1 MAERDRL
8 LIERTLAGD
17 RNAFGHLV
25 ERYTPLVRGVIWEA
39 LRRPDE
45 VEDLAQEAFTRAYEQ
60 LPRLRRFDRFPG
72 WLCRI
77 ATNAVID
84 HQRRRQQREVEAA
97 ARSPRSALH
106 LRRPDEVVEEDEA
119 TRLLWEA
126 LDHLEPVS
134 RQIVVLHYFE
144 QCSQRQIAR
153 FLDHS
158 LPMVKWRLFEAKLR
172 LRDELFEKLGREAQ
186 TRFASRR
193 QLREKVM
200 AVLPLPLLLDP
211 RPGRWMAARVRRGV
225 WLLGTAA
232 ALGVGGVAYLAW
244 QDRAGEVSVVSREA
258 LRQQQAA
265 VQGEPRVTWTPLRPR
280 PGQTV
285 RLAAAD
291 LPGTESE
298 PPVLHYLT
306 DPWYPVDQVVPMHR
320 EDTLWVARLT
330 IPAEAVALFLYP
342 GPPGEGPNPLN
353 QRAYLTTRRY
363 LDRYRQVLLVHD
375 DAGRPLPGAIH
386 AEARMAKRLDHP
398 AAEVLAYTD
407 RELALH
413 PDYFQAYAD
422 RWFALLELGE
432 RSPVALTQ
440 VRSEQEALR
449 ARYPDRPEALWWSA
463 QVPTGWQDSLYREL
477 SRQYPQ
483 FEKADE
489 AAFRLTQDRRRES
502 PVPGDA
508 ASLAGFIRTFPDS
521 RYLDEAYR
529 LWLAE
534 LAATAP
540 DQAAELADDLIERSQ
555 AVSSR
560 SAAEAGQA
568 VSYST
573 AGGSLPEAYAYSL
586 RFSLLLREGNTADA
600 LSLAR
605 RLAASGPRD
614 PGPYL
619 YLGQRLAGLR
629 SAPIAAGDS
638 SACPGDLGLAIKVLE
653 AGLPW
658 AIPEH
663 LLQLPGYSTYFDMP
677 AHVRTEMRQFYLDQ
691 AWGQRQSLL
700 LALARC
706 HQARG
711 DDRAAGRYLEESA
724 VARARIITCPLPD
737 DPTFFLLGQT
747 NERLGRWEAAERAY
761 LQAVAQDYSH
771 PEAEAGL
778 RRLHRQRYGHLRL
791 LAPLLQSC
799 YPQAPEFALQDS
811 LGQSVQR
818 SDYRGK
824 VLLLWYDSFEGTP
837 APTLERLKAWAE
849 AHREA
854 GLELLHVS
862 RAPEPRSSP
871 FRRVLDDDGVG
882 DKYKLFGSAAILID
896 RTGRLRLRQ
905 QFWDGWPEAQVAQ
918 KAAELLA
925 EGQPS
930 SARLAGSALSGKEE
944 ESP

>member
-45 VEDLAQEAFTRAYEQ
+45 VEDLAQEVFTRAYEQ
-60 LPRLRRFDRFPG
+60 LSRLRRFDRFPG

-84 HQRRRQQREVEAA
+84 HQRRRQQREAEAA
-97 ARSPRSALH
+97 TRNPRSALH
-106 LRRPDEVVEEDEA
+106 LRRPDEVLEEDEA

-153 FLDHS
+153 FLDRS
-158 LPMVKWRLFEAKLR
+158 LPMVKWRLFEAKIR
-172 LRDELFEKLGREAQ
+172 LHDELFEKLGREAQ

-193 QLREKVM
+193 QLRDKVI
-200 AVLPLPLLLDP
+200 AVLPVPLLLHP
-211 RPGRWMAARVRRGV
+211 RPGRWMASRMRRGA
-225 WLLGTAA
+225 WLLGTAT

-244 QDRAGEVSVVSREA
+244 QDRTDEVSLVSREA

-265 VQGEPRVTWTPLRPR
+265 VQGEPWVTWTPLQPR
-280 PGQTV
+280 PGQMV
-285 RLAAAD
+285 RLTAAG
-291 LPGTESE
+291 LTGTESE

-306 DPWYPVDQVVPMHR
+306 DPWYPVDHVVPMHR

-330 IPAEAVALFLYP
+330 VPAAAVALFLYP
-342 GPPGEGPNPLN
+342 GPPGEGPYPLN

-398 AAEVLAYTD
+398 AEEVLAYTD

-413 PDYFQAYAD
+413 PDYLQAYAD
-422 RWFALLELGE
+422 RWTALLELGR
-432 RSPVALTQ
+432 RSPAALAQ
-440 VRSEQEALR
+440 VRSEQEALQG
-449 ARYPDRPEALWWSA
+449 RYPDRPEVLWWSA
-463 QVPTGWQDSLYREL
+463 QVPTGWQDSLFREL
-477 SRQYPQ
+477 SRRYPQ
-483 FEKADE
+483 FEKADD
-489 AAFRLTQDRRRES
+489 AAFRITQGYPHES
-502 PVPGDA
+502 RVPA
-508 ASLAGFIRTFPDS
+508 ATASLAEFVRAFPDS

-534 LAATAP
+534 LSRTAP
-540 DQAAELADDLIERSQ
+540 DQAAKLADDLIERSQ
-555 AVSSR
+555 AVPSR
-560 SAAEAGQA
+560 SAAESGQ
-568 VSYST
+568 SISIST
-573 AGGSLPEAYAYSL
+573 PGGSLPEAYAYSL
-586 RFSLLLREGNTADA
+586 RFALLLREGKVTEA
-600 LSLAR
+600 LGLAR
-605 RLAASGPRD
+605 RLIASGLRD

-619 YLGQRLAGLR
+619 HLGQRLAGEKV
-629 SAPIAAGDS
+629 APVIPGDS
-638 SACPGDLGLAIKVLE
+638 SACPNDLGLAIQVLE
-653 AGLPW
+653 AALPW
-658 AIPEH
+658 ATPEH

-691 AWGQRQSLL
+691 ALGQRQSLL

-706 HQARG
+706 HQTRG
-711 DDRAAGRYLEESA
+711 DDRAAGRCLEESA
-724 VARARIITCPLPD
+724 AVRSRILASPLQD

-761 LQAVAQDYSH
+761 LQAVAQDFSH
-771 PEAEAGL
+771 RGAEAGL
-778 RRLHRQRYGHLRL
+778 RRLHRQRYGHLKL
-791 LAPLLQSC
+791 LAPLLQTC

-811 LGQSVQR
+811 LGRSVKR

-824 VLLLWYDSFEGTP
+824 VLLLWYDSFEETP
-837 APTLERLKAWAE
+837 VPTLERLKAWAE

-854 GLELLHVS
+854 GLEVLHLRRS
-862 RAPEPRSSP
+862 PEPRPSP
-871 FRRVLDDDGVG
+871 LRLALDDD
-882 DKYKLFGSAAILID
+882 
-896 RTGRLRLRQ
+896 
-905 QFWDGWPEAQVAQ
+905 
-918 KAAELLA
+918 
-925 EGQPS
+925 
-930 SARLAGSALSGKEE
+930 
-944 ESP
+944 